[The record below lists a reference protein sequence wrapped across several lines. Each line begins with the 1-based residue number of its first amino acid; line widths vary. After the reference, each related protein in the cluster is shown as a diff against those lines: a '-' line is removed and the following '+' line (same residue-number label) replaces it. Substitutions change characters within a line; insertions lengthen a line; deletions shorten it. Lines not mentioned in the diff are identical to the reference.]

1 MMIVLEKTSAELPRD
16 AKMKAFIAAISSLIS
31 GDINPSIITCN
42 HESFELI
49 MLHRLLF
56 RLARNRSS
64 KSTQQQHTPATT
76 TMREVSLFSFQWKTN
91 ARREGKATQKIRLKR
106 IRERDGTRI
115 IMRRSAKRAYKR
127 GMRETLNSSMNK
139 RNSGNGI
146 ETIAFI
152 AHPQLSDRQSVTV
165 DGGKL

>member
-1 MMIVLEKTSAELPRD
+1 MQSRIFRINYAPSSIVSPR
-16 AKMKAFIAAISSLIS
+16 A
-31 GDINPSIITCN
+31 
-42 HESFELI
+42 
-49 MLHRLLF
+49 
-56 RLARNRSS
+56 
-64 KSTQQQHTPATT
+64 QQKQQIHPATT
-76 TMREVSLFSFQWKTN
+76 HAGNDDDERSFTFFISMENERKKRRKGNTM
-91 ARREGKATQKIRLKR
+91 KIRLKR